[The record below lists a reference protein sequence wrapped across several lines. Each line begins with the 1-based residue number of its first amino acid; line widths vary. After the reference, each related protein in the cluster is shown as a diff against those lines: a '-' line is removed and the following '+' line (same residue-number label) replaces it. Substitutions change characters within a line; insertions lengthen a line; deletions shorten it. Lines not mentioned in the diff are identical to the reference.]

1 MENKFDNNYLEELA
15 KKNDFEISNKML
27 SIVLVVLIIFSL
39 LGVNILNMV
48 GNVLQY
54 IVNTFSPLITQ
65 ILSLIGYTIGT
76 IINTVASLFTTTAT
90 TGVEIAGGTLT
101 SVGDLIK
108 DASAGNLP
116 TDLNKPTNV
125 RINMPSNDNSNGV
138 IQGPSSSK
146 KSQWCLVGEYE
157 GRRGCIEIDESDKC
171 LSGEVYPNAESCMNP
186 TLTNNSHPLKAKKE

>member
-157 GRRGCIEIDESDKC
+157 GRRGYALKLMKVINAFQEKL
-171 LSGEVYPNAESCMNP
+171 LS
-186 TLTNNSHPLKAKKE
+186 

>member
-1 MENKFDNNYLEELA
+1 MIMENKFDNNYLEELA

-76 IINTVASLFTTTAT
+76 IINAIYL
-90 TGVEIAGGTLT
+90 L
-101 SVGDLIK
+101 
-108 DASAGNLP
+108 LP
-116 TDLNKPTNV
+116 LL
-125 RINMPSNDNSNGV
+125 
-138 IQGPSSSK
+138 
-146 KSQWCLVGEYE
+146 LVL
-157 GRRGCIEIDESDKC
+157 K
-171 LSGEVYPNAESCMNP
+171 LLEVP
-186 TLTNNSHPLKAKKE
+186 